1 MEKIPE
7 QQPATGCQQK
17 AKINYPCVWQY
28 KVIGM
33 ERQAIQAVI
42 SKHLGDAPYSLSQSR
57 TSSKGKYISMTLE
70 VTVYSDYHRLR
81 YYQLLTDDPDIKV
94 VL

>member
-7 QQPATGCQQK
+7 QPSGSCK
-17 AKINYPCVWQY
+17 AKIDYPCVWQY

-33 ERQAIQAVI
+33 KREAMLAAI
-42 SKHLGDAPYSLSQSR
+42 SEHLGDAPYSLADSR
-57 TSSKGKYISMTLE
+57 VSSGGKYISLTLE
-70 VTVYSDYHRLR
+70 LTVDSDYNRLR
-81 YYQLLTDDPDIKV
+81 LYQVLGDHPDIKV

>member
-7 QQPATGCQQK
+7 QPSGSCK
-17 AKINYPCVWQY
+17 AKIDYPCVWQY

-33 ERQAIQAVI
+33 ERKAVLAAI
-42 SKHLGDAPYSLSQSR
+42 SEYLGDAPYSLADSR
-57 TSSKGKYISMTLE
+57 VSSGGKYISMTLE
-70 VTVYSDYHRLR
+70 LTVYSDYNRLR
-81 YYQLLTDDPDIKV
+81 LYQVLGDHPDIKV

>member
-7 QQPATGCQQK
+7 QPSGSCK
-17 AKINYPCVWQY
+17 AKIDYPCVWQY

-33 ERQAIQAVI
+33 KREAMRAAI
-42 SKHLGDAPYSLSQSR
+42 SEHLGDAPYSLAESR
-57 TSSKGKYISMTLE
+57 VSSGGKYISMALE
-70 VTVYSDYHRLR
+70 LSVNSDAQRLR
-81 YYQLLTDDPDIKV
+81 LYQVLGDHPDIKV

>member
-7 QQPATGCQQK
+7 QPSGSCK
-17 AKINYPCVWQY
+17 AKIDYPCVWQY

-33 ERQAIQAVI
+33 KREAMRAAI
-42 SKHLGDAPYSLSQSR
+42 SEHLGDAPYSLADSR
-57 TSSKGKYISMTLE
+57 ASSGGKYISLTLE
-70 VTVYSDYHRLR
+70 LSVNSDYHRLR
-81 YYQLLTDDPDIKV
+81 LYQVLGDHPDIKV